1 MPVPR
6 SQLDI
11 LTEALVVTFLIV
23 ADQTAAALA
32 SGSLADDFADRVAA
46 RIRGAATGEAGSNSP
61 FLNQRQAAVYTGRSV
76 SSLRRARQLGL
87 SFAVVGGL
95 VVFERA
101 VLDAWMR
108 GENPVG
114 AERARL
120 DGAATPDGQPLERGP
135 PVTGERQIDRQAHRF
150 DAFHTR

>member
-1 MPVPR
+1 MPIPPAR
-6 SQLDI
+6 QDA
-11 LTEALVVTFLIV
+11 LTEAVVTLIN
-23 ADQTAAALA
+23 ALVRA
-32 SGSLADDFADRVAA
+32 FVDAGVGPIAEAVAA
-46 RIRGAATGEAGSNSP
+46 RVAVQLRGISAVGKNAKTASP
-61 FLNQRQAAVYTGRSV
+61 FLNQRDAAVYTGRSV

-108 GENPVG
+108 GENPAG

-120 DGAATPDGQPLERGP
+120 DGAATPDGQPPGRGP
-135 PVTGERQIDRQAHRF
+135 PVTGERQMDR
-150 DAFHTR
+150 